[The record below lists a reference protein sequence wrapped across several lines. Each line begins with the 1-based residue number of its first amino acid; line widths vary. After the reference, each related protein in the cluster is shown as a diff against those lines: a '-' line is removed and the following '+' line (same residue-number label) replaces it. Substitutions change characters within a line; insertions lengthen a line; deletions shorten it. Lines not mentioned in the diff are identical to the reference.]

1 MARLRTNAVHHKC
14 ICTGQI
20 FTFEEWC
27 LWCKQHSSSEIV
39 FEHNGFKFNIHDVC
53 LTPNQPVNWKGKDCF
68 FIISTAQSPNGKWEY
83 GLDYNFHFS
92 VGCHACGFVDDMN
105 RGFQNER
112 ESIFEALKCLEEK
125 CVMEITNNESR
136 QEYDDWGNVVKMS
149 SAIPNL
155 KTALKQILKLK
166 DVFDPHQLTLFE

>member
-1 MARLRTNAVHHKC
+1 M
-14 ICTGQI
+14 
-20 FTFEEWC
+20 
-27 LWCKQHSSSEIV
+27 
-39 FEHNGFKFNIHDVC
+39 
-53 LTPNQPVNWKGKDCF
+53 
-68 FIISTAQSPNGKWEY
+68 Y
-83 GLDYNFHFS
+83 
-92 VGCHACGFVDDMN
+92 

-125 CVMEITNNESR
+125 CVREITNNESR